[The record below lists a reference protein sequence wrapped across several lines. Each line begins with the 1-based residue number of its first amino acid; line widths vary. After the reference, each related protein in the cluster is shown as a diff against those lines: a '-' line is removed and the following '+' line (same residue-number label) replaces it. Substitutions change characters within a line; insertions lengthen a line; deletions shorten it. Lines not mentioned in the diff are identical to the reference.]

1 MMVGPAPAG
10 APVPAGTPRPPA
22 KGPGACA
29 PRQVQPRRGYLP
41 RPAPFKMAAQLGP
54 TIIQG
59 AKLGRIRLA
68 ARQTS
73 PRARRPDRP
82 RKGARPLG
90 VAPCRSRHGQN
101 ARAAP
106 PKRNKGG
113 AVHFTLAFWPGLW
126 YGASPAQASRQ
137 AKGRQV
143 AQAPKKGIKGPVL
156 AGGPQPPALQ
166 CRG

>member
-82 RKGARPLG
+82 RRGARPIG
-90 VAPCRSRHGQN
+90 VGPLTQQ
-101 ARAAP
+101 ART
-106 PKRNKGG
+106 KCKGG
-113 AVHFTLAFWPGLW
+113 
-126 YGASPAQASRQ
+126 PAQ
-137 AKGRQV
+137 KE
-143 AQAPKKGIKGPVL
+143 
-156 AGGPQPPALQ
+156 
-166 CRG
+166 

>member
-1 MMVGPAPAG
+1 MVGPAPAG

-59 AKLGRIRLA
+59 VKLGRIRLA

-90 VAPCRSRHGQN
+90 VGPLTQQ
-101 ARAAP
+101 ART
-106 PKRNKGG
+106 KCKGG
-113 AVHFTLAFWPGLW
+113 
-126 YGASPAQASRQ
+126 PAQ
-137 AKGRQV
+137 KE
-143 AQAPKKGIKGPVL
+143 
-156 AGGPQPPALQ
+156 
-166 CRG
+166 

>member
-10 APVPAGTPRPPA
+10 APVPAGTPGPPA
-22 KGPGACA
+22 KG
-29 PRQVQPRRGYLP
+29 
-41 RPAPFKMAAQLGP
+41 PAPFKMAAQLGP

-90 VAPCRSRHGQN
+90 VGPLTQQ
-101 ARAAP
+101 ART
-106 PKRNKGG
+106 KCKGG
-113 AVHFTLAFWPGLW
+113 
-126 YGASPAQASRQ
+126 PAQ
-137 AKGRQV
+137 KE
-143 AQAPKKGIKGPVL
+143 
-156 AGGPQPPALQ
+156 
-166 CRG
+166 

>member
-1 MMVGPAPAG
+1 MVGPAPAG

-73 PRARRPDRP
+73 PRARRPRRFSAGGERRGVVGVGAP
-82 RKGARPLG
+82 TRSGAR
-90 VAPCRSRHGQN
+90 R
-101 ARAAP
+101 
-106 PKRNKGG
+106 
-113 AVHFTLAFWPGLW
+113 
-126 YGASPAQASRQ
+126 
-137 AKGRQV
+137 
-143 AQAPKKGIKGPVL
+143 
-156 AGGPQPPALQ
+156 
-166 CRG
+166 

>member
-1 MMVGPAPAG
+1 MVGPAPAG

-90 VAPCRSRHGQN
+90 VGPLTQQ
-101 ARAAP
+101 ART
-106 PKRNKGG
+106 KCKGG
-113 AVHFTLAFWPGLW
+113 
-126 YGASPAQASRQ
+126 PAQKEKRR
-137 AKGRQV
+137 GRAFYPCILAGAVVWRFPRPGQPTGQGTTGS
-143 AQAPKKGIKGPVL
+143 AGPQKGIKGPVL

>member
-1 MMVGPAPAG
+1 MVGPAPAG

-59 AKLGRIRLA
+59 AQLGPTIIQGAKLGRIRLA

-90 VAPCRSRHGQN
+90 VGPLTQQ
-101 ARAAP
+101 ART
-106 PKRNKGG
+106 KCKGG
-113 AVHFTLAFWPGLW
+113 
-126 YGASPAQASRQ
+126 PAQ
-137 AKGRQV
+137 KE
-143 AQAPKKGIKGPVL
+143 
-156 AGGPQPPALQ
+156 
-166 CRG
+166 

>member
-10 APVPAGTPRPPA
+10 APVPAGTPGPPA

-29 PRQVQPRRGYLP
+29 PRRVQPRRGYPP
-41 RPAPFKMAAQLGP
+41 RPAPFKMAARLGP

-82 RKGARPLG
+82 RKGGP
-90 VAPCRSRHGQN
+90 
-101 ARAAP
+101 
-106 PKRNKGG
+106 
-113 AVHFTLAFWPGLW
+113 
-126 YGASPAQASRQ
+126 SPR
-137 AKGRQV
+137 
-143 AQAPKKGIKGPVL
+143 
-156 AGGPQPPALQ
+156 GGPP
-166 CRG
+166 

>member
-29 PRQVQPRRGYLP
+29 PRRVQPRRGYPP

-90 VAPCRSRHGQN
+90 VGPLTQQ
-101 ARAAP
+101 ART
-106 PKRNKGG
+106 KCKGG
-113 AVHFTLAFWPGLW
+113 
-126 YGASPAQASRQ
+126 PAQ
-137 AKGRQV
+137 
-143 AQAPKKGIKGPVL
+143 KGIKAGPCILPLHFVRDCGMAL
-156 AGGPQPPALQ
+156 PPPRPAD
-166 CRG
+166 RPRDDR

>member
-1 MMVGPAPAG
+1 MMVG
-10 APVPAGTPRPPA
+10 PVPAGTPGPAGPPRPPA

-29 PRQVQPRRGYLP
+29 PRRVQPRRGYPP

-90 VAPCRSRHGQN
+90 VGPLTQQ
-101 ARAAP
+101 ART
-106 PKRNKGG
+106 KCKGG
-113 AVHFTLAFWPGLW
+113 P
-126 YGASPAQASRQ
+126 
-137 AKGRQV
+137 
-143 AQAPKKGIKGPVL
+143 APKE
-156 AGGPQPPALQ
+156 
-166 CRG
+166 